1 MGPTRKAWQI
11 MALVLLA
18 AQLYGCVRSGPP
30 APVEIHGSQP
40 VLRAKPVQHAKP
52 VQRAQRVHVPP
63 RHESPRHEPAGAA
76 VDSPTRET
84 QPGIAVVQAGDTL
97 YGIARR
103 HNTPVRAVIDA
114 NHLEPPYIVQPG
126 QRLVLPR
133 VRLHLV
139 QDGDT
144 VYAVSRRYG
153 VEVSSLV
160 RANAIE
166 PPYTIKLGQTL
177 IVPGPAAGPV
187 EAAPVVA
194 QRATPSALPAERS
207 EGPRGI
213 VASAPLPAPPSPA
226 ADRQRTAAA
235 SSASNTEARKLEAP
249 SRPGP
254 VAVAP
259 QAAAQSQVNR
269 SAPAIEKPV
278 TEVATA
284 LPARGARAFLWPLR
298 GRIVSDFG
306 PKGGGLH
313 NDGINIAA
321 PQGTSV
327 RAAENGVVV
336 YAGNELRGF
345 GNLLLVRHADGW
357 VTAYAH
363 LNEKLVG
370 RGDRVRRG
378 QVIGRVGA
386 TGNVNA
392 PQLHFEIRRGTRAV
406 NPREH
411 LGSETASA
419 QP

>member
-1 MGPTRKAWQI
+1 MELTRKAWRI
-11 MALVLLA
+11 MALMLLA
-18 AQLYGCVRSGPP
+18 AQLYGCARSGPP

-40 VLRAKPVQHAKP
+40 VQRAKPI
-52 VQRAQRVHVPP
+52 QRAQRVQVP
-63 RHESPRHEPAGAA
+63 PRHEPAGAA

-133 VRLHLV
+133 VRLHVV

-144 VYAVSRRYG
+144 VYAVSRRYE

-166 PPYTIKLGQTL
+166 PPYTIKVGQTL
-177 IVPGPAAGPV
+177 ILPGPAARPV

-194 QRATPSALPAERS
+194 QRAAPSALLAERS
-207 EGPRGI
+207 ERPRGG
-213 VASAPLPAPPSPA
+213 VESAPLPAPSRPA
-226 ADRQRTAAA
+226 ADRQRIATSSPA
-235 SSASNTEARKLEAP
+235 SKTEPRKLEAP
-249 SRPGP
+249 SRPEP

-259 QAAAQSQVNR
+259 QAASQPQANR
-269 SAPAIEKPV
+269 SASPAEKPAGPV

-363 LNEKLVG
+363 LDEKLVG

-411 LGSETASA
+411 LSSETASA

>member
-1 MGPTRKAWQI
+1 

-40 VLRAKPVQHAKP
+40 VQRVQP
-52 VQRAQRVHVPP
+52 VQRAQRVQVP
-63 RHESPRHEPAGAA
+63 PRHEPAGAA
-76 VDSPTRET
+76 VDSPMRET
-84 QPGIAVVQAGDTL
+84 QPGIAVVQAGDTV

-133 VRLHLV
+133 VRLHVV

-166 PPYTIKLGQTL
+166 PPYTIKVGQTL
-177 IVPGPAAGPV
+177 ILPGPAARPV

-194 QRATPSALPAERS
+194 QRAAPSTLPAERS
-207 EGPRGI
+207 ERTRGP
-213 VASAPLPAPPSPA
+213 VESAPLPALSRPA
-226 ADRQRTAAA
+226 ADRQRITAASPTGNA
-235 SSASNTEARKLEAP
+235 APRKVEAP
-249 SRPGP
+249 SRPEP
-254 VAVAP
+254 VAIAP
-259 QAAAQSQVNR
+259 QATAQSQANR
-269 SAPAIEKPV
+269 SASTAEKPAEPV

-363 LNEKLVG
+363 LDEKLVG

-411 LGSETASA
+411 LGSETAFV

>member
-1 MGPTRKAWQI
+1 
-11 MALVLLA
+11 MALVLSA
-18 AQLYGCVRSGPP
+18 ALLYGCVRSGPP
-30 APVEIHGSQP
+30 APVEVHG
-40 VLRAKPVQHAKP
+40 
-52 VQRAQRVHVPP
+52 AQRVHGPQ
-63 RHESPRHEPAGAA
+63 RHEQAGAA
-76 VDSPTRET
+76 IGSPTRET
-84 QPGIAVVQAGDTL
+84 QPGVAVVQAGDTL
-97 YGIARR
+97 YGISRR
-103 HNTPVRAVIDA
+103 HNIPVRAVIDA
-114 NHLEPPYIVQPG
+114 NRLEPPYIVQPG

-133 VRLHLV
+133 VRTHVV
-139 QDGDT
+139 QSGDT

-166 PPYTIKLGQTL
+166 PPYTIQVGQTL
-177 IVPGPAAGPV
+177 ILPGPAAGPV
-187 EAAPVVA
+187 ETAPVIA
-194 QRATPSALPAERS
+194 QRAAPAERS
-207 EGPRGI
+207 EERL
-213 VASAPLPAPPSPA
+213 VTRRTVESAPLAAPARAEGDP
-226 ADRQRTAAA
+226 QRMAA
-235 SSASNTEARKLEAP
+235 SSARNVEPKNAEAP
-249 SRPGP
+249 SRPEP

-259 QAAAQSQVNR
+259 QAATRPQTTPAQQPAAEPDSTGPDRSPNR
-269 SAPAIEKPV
+269 RAPVAEKPSEPV

-298 GRIVSDFG
+298 GRIVSDYG

-363 LNEKLVG
+363 LDEKLVE

-411 LGSETASA
+411 LGAETASA